1 MNFPSRIKLQV
12 TTESLFLSFKFPF
25 PQGLKSRQPATG
37 DLFGTKRFGLY
48 LYPVAQLSVQT
59 AFNIDLQFETA
70 PFHRRLFAWII
81 DLAILIFFW
90 YAMANLIE
98 FIFGLEV
105 AAELG
110 FVQLFLITPML
121 LYHLLWELF
130 LNGQSPGKKLTGIR
144 VVGINGQQ
152 ATVSQYLLRW
162 LMRFVDFGF
171 LWGFMMLLSGEVL
184 LGLLLLV
191 GSLISFIHFVSSD
204 YHQRLGDKAAGTV
217 LVTGK
222 LPYKLSDTIFQEV
235 DDHHYRVTFPT
246 VMRLSDKDI
255 NIVDN
260 IVKQHHR
267 SAIDQ
272 YVHQVANKIQ
282 TVLHIETDLDD
293 DVFLETLLRDYNYLS
308 KK

>member
-1 MNFPSRIKLQV
+1 MIDFGIMI
-12 TTESLFLSFKFPF
+12 LFLYS
-25 PQGLKSRQPATG
+25 
-37 DLFGTKRFGLY
+37 
-48 LYPVAQLSVQT
+48 
-59 AFNIDLQFETA
+59 
-70 PFHRRLFAWII
+70 
-81 DLAILIFFW
+81 
-90 YAMANLIE
+90 MANLIE
-98 FIFGLEV
+98 AVFGLEV

-121 LYHLLWELF
+121 LYHLLCELVF
-130 LNGQSPGKKLTGIR
+130 NGQSPGKMSMGIK
-144 VVGINGQQ
+144 VVSLSGQQ

-171 LWGFMMLLSGEVL
+171 LWGFMMLLSSEVL
-184 LGLLLLV
+184 LGLLLLI

-204 YHQRLGDKAAGTV
+204 YNQRLGDKAAGTV
-217 LVTGK
+217 LVKKK
-222 LPYKLSDTIFQEV
+222 LPYRLSDTIFQEIDV
-235 DDHHYRVTFPT
+235 DHYQVHFPM

-267 SAIDQ
+267 SSIDQ
-272 YVHQVANKIQ
+272 YVHQVATKIQ
-282 TVLHIETDLDD
+282 GVLHIQTELPD